1 MRIKRQRTPTRSGFL
16 RVAFEIRNILTSTLY
31 EITRLQLNDAFLTK
45 HYKMLFAFI
54 LRSAEQAVGTAF

>member
-16 RVAFEIRNILTSTLY
+16 RVASEIRNISTLY